1 MNQGF
6 LPLSLS
12 AHAASPAAGS
22 QTNLAAAP
30 QGTRPFRPLAT
41 AAAAAQPAPPCGGE
55 PKLSLEREGGR
66 ITRIKIQCCCGHV
79 IELACGY

>member
-1 MNQGF
+1 MNQSF

-12 AHAASPAAGS
+12 AHGAPPAGAS
-22 QTNLAAAP
+22 QTKLAAEP
-30 QGTRPFRPLAT
+30 QGARPFRPLAT
-41 AAAAAQPAPPCGGE
+41 AAAGAQPAPACGGE